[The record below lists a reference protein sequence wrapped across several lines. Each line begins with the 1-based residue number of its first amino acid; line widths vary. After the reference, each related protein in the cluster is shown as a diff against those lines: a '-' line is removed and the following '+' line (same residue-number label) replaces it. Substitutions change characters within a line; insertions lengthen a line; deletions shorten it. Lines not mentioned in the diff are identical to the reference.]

1 MTNATQDLAKVKE
14 RISALNSELGEL
26 YNEQKQL
33 EQEIA
38 KRKREIDMPVREKLI
53 DEWVEQQ
60 PSKFDI
66 TINFSEYNKDYDIHV
81 KRGDYGFAFSELF
94 FVRKSMSDSE
104 VKCYLAEITE
114 NLNLIDELVNQNVY
128 NEQFGDEIFADKLT
142 IRSHFKT
149 GKLYSYIYMD
159 EPYESEDS
167 QLDIRLNKI
176 GDNSVQ
182 AHVIYEVCEVY
193 DKPNCKVQLN
203 DTTEFVIERSPFTL
217 THKQTISFDNMVS
230 DIKKLVDNF
239 ENMKAE
245 HIKYLN

>member
-1 MTNATQDLAKVKE
+1 MSNEAQDLAKVKE
-14 RISALNSELGEL
+14 KIKTLNSELSGL
-26 YNEQKQL
+26 LSEQKQL
-33 EQEIA
+33 EDAIA
-38 KRKREIDMPVREKLI
+38 KRQRELDMPVREKLI
-53 DEWVEQQ
+53 DEWVKQQ
-60 PSKFDI
+60 PAKFDI
-66 TINFSEYNKDYDIHV
+66 KVNFSEYTKDYDIHV
-81 KRGDYGFAFSELF
+81 KRGDCGFEFSELF
-94 FVRKSMSDSE
+94 FVCESMNDTS
-104 VKCYLAEITE
+104 VKRYLDEIAE

-128 NEQFGDEIFADKLT
+128 NEQFGDEIFADKLA

-176 GDNSVQ
+176 GNNSVQ
-182 AHVIYEVCEVY
+182 AQVIYEVCEVY

-230 DIKKLVDNF
+230 DIKKLVDNI
-239 ENMKAE
+239 ENVKAE
-245 HIKYLN
+245 HIKFTN